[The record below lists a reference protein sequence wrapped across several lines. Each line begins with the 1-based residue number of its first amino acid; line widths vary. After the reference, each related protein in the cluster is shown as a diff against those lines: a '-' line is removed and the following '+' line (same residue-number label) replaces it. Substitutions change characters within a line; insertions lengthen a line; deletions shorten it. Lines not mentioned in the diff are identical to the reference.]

1 LSRPGHSSFPRPRWE
16 RRRGMT
22 SLSRWTRHTAVR
34 SSSGAKPH
42 EGASTSSCT
51 DGTPALPTTKG
62 IGPGR
67 HPQALASQASGSK
80 RRLVES
86 SQRRPGS
93 SCRSDLPNSAAR
105 SGPCS
110 RPRLQRPP
118 TLPSTPSMTSFDGYP
133 PKRQPRFVFRQ
144 MSAAA
149 SPPWMPGSR
158 KQFLSD
164 GQSPTRSSARSKP
177 TRIHPSR
184 WKKNARPR
192 RTSNDPL
199 TMRITS

>member
-1 LSRPGHSSFPRPRWE
+1 MTSPSRWSRP
-16 RRRGMT
+16 
-22 SLSRWTRHTAVR
+22 TAVR

-42 EGASTSSCT
+42 EAASTSSCT

-67 HPQALASQASGSK
+67 RPQALVSQASGWK

-93 SCRSDLPNSAAR
+93 SCRSVRPGSAAS

-110 RPRLQRPP
+110 RPRLRR
-118 TLPSTPSMTSFDGYP
+118 PSTSPSMPSMTSFDGFP
-133 PKRQPRFVFRQ
+133 PRRQPRSVFRQ
-144 MSAAA
+144 LSAAA

-158 KQFLSD
+158 RHLLDD

-199 TMRITS
+199 TMRITL

>member
-1 LSRPGHSSFPRPRWE
+1 LSKPGHSSFPRPRWE

-22 SLSRWTRHTAVR
+22 YPSRWIRPTVVR
-34 SSSGAKPH
+34 SSSGARFP

-51 DGTPALPTTKG
+51 DGTPALLTTKG

-67 HPQALASQASGSK
+67 HPQGLVSQASGWK
-80 RRLVES
+80 RLLVES
-86 SQRRPGS
+86 SWRRPGS
-93 SCRSDLPNSAAR
+93 SCRSVRPSSAAR

-118 TLPSTPSMTSFDGYP
+118 TLPSTPSMTSFDGFP
-133 PKRQPRFVFRQ
+133 PKRQPRFVFRRLL
-144 MSAAA
+144 ATA
-149 SPPWMPGSR
+149 SPPLMPGSR
-158 KQFLSD
+158 RHLCSD

>member
-1 LSRPGHSSFPRPRWE
+1 MTFPW
-16 RRRGMT
+16 
-22 SLSRWTRHTAVR
+22 RWTRHTAVR
-34 SSSGAKPH
+34 SSYGARPRK
-42 EGASTSSCT
+42 GASTSSCT
-51 DGTPALPTTKG
+51 DGTPALPATKG
-62 IGPGR
+62 TGPGR
-67 HPQALASQASGSK
+67 HPQALVSLASGWK

-93 SCRSDLPNSAAR
+93 SCRSVRPSSAAR

-118 TLPSTPSMTSFDGYP
+118 TSPSTRSMTSFDGFP
-133 PKRQPRFVFRQ
+133 PKRQPRFVFRRL
-144 MSAAA
+144 SAAP
-149 SPPWMPGSR
+149 SPQWTPGSPR
-158 KQFLSD
+158 HLLGD